1 MIDSSTY
8 HKVNVDASEQDH
20 SIESVTVFQ
29 AGRAEVKRRVTRV
42 QLQLK
47 RGQTQIIIER
57 LPSLLIEDSLRIQ
70 GTGTAVIFDVIYH
83 PADQQSRS
91 GLNHRHDESSNE
103 EDEGETGCYNAVKA
117 LKKQRNTVE
126 NQISFL
132 QAYGHWLNGQ
142 NSNMENL
149 EQFLNMLDL
158 EIKQAEKA
166 LRAAQKKEPKHKTK
180 VHRRTEVTII
190 VMSEEEGRAELV
202 LMYVVWDASW
212 TPIYEI

>member
-47 RGQTQIIIER
+47 VSDLIGAALYICELTFVMIQRGQTQIIIER

-149 EQFLNMLDL
+149 EQFLNMYAPRQD
-158 EIKQAEKA
+158 A
-166 LRAAQKKEPKHKTK
+166 LNKRIQ
-180 VHRRTEVTII
+180 
-190 VMSEEEGRAELV
+190 G
-202 LMYVVWDASW
+202 W
-212 TPIYEI
+212 T